1 MHGRDEQAGADEN
14 ESASAPKVVAGF
26 AKTIL
31 IIPGRAIRYRRAAE
45 MPTTQLVIPHACLVR
60 GPLLL
65 GIRAG
70 P

>member
-14 ESASAPKVVAGF
+14 ESASAPKVVAF